1 MKIYHYTTGPIMV
14 NTYLVSD
21 EKGTGFIVDPGAYSK
36 PLASKIAEDH
46 LKIPYIILTHGHADH
61 IGGVQEFKEKFPE
74 AKIVAC
80 EDEKEVLMRPNLN
93 SSMELY
99 GRRIFIEADLYVGEG
114 DSLQVGE
121 ITLTF
126 RKTPGHSPGGM
137 IILTDGV
144 CFSGDTLFQASI
156 GRTDFYG
163 GDFQQLLESI
173 RTKIYTLPD
182 ETIVL
187 PGHMGQTTVGFE
199 KENNPF
205 VRI

>member
-36 PLASKIAEDH
+36 PLAAKIAEDG
-46 LKIPYIILTHGHADH
+46 LQIPYIILTHGHADH
-61 IGGVQEFKEKFPE
+61 IGGVQEFKEQFPE

-80 EDEKEVLMRPNLN
+80 EDEKEVLMSPYLN

-99 GRRIFIEADLYVGEG
+99 GRRIFVDADLYVGEG
-114 DSLQVGE
+114 DSLQVGD

-182 ETIVL
+182 DTIVL

-205 VRI
+205 VR